1 MGKASS
7 TTPAAAGPPPAA
19 TALDIRPLTTA
30 TWPAL
35 AALFREGGDPK
46 WCWCAFWRTRG
57 FGADRAHLKSN
68 RALLRRLAG
77 RADLAP
83 GLVALRD
90 GRAVGWVSLGP
101 REDFVRLEH
110 SKVLARV
117 DARPVWSIVC
127 FAVSRRERGRGVAA
141 ELLRA
146 AVAYAREHG
155 ATLLE
160 AYPVETGGRKIPSA
174 WAYTGT
180 VGMFEREGFRVVA
193 RRRATPTTPPR
204 PIVRRPVRPLRTH
217 QGAGR

>member
-1 MGKASS
+1 MAKASVRKAS
-7 TTPAAAGPPPAA
+7 APRPG
-19 TALDIRPLTTA
+19 LDIRPLTRE

-35 AALFREGGDPK
+35 SALFQEGGDPK

-57 FGADRAHLKSN
+57 SAADRSHRASN

-77 RADLAP
+77 REDLAP
-83 GLVALRD
+83 GLVALRN

-117 DARPVWSIVC
+117 DDRPAWSIVC
-127 FAVSRRERGRGVAA
+127 FVVSRRARGRGVAA
-141 ELLRA
+141 EMLRA
-146 AVAYAREHG
+146 AVEYAREHG
-155 ATLLE
+155 ATLVE
-160 AYPVETGGRKIPSA
+160 GYPIETAGRKIPSA

-193 RRRATPTTPPR
+193 RRRVVSSARSR
-204 PIVRRPVRPLRTH
+204 PIVRRVIRGHRPT
-217 QGAGR
+217 GAAGK